1 MLISRSANKLKI
13 AGKQKNMDGCNSQ
26 PESALFART
35 NNDYFEQID
44 RDYSARRRRGDR
56 WLQIKPSNYNNY
68 FFALFC
74 YLLFTYIVYIT

>member
-1 MLISRSANKLKI
+1 MGPFKLSPAGYGKSLLMLISRSANKLKI

-56 WLQIKPSNYNNY
+56 
-68 FFALFC
+68 
-74 YLLFTYIVYIT
+74 

>member
-1 MLISRSANKLKI
+1 MGPFKSSPAGYGNSLLMLISRSANKLKI

-56 WLQIKPSNYNNY
+56 
-68 FFALFC
+68 
-74 YLLFTYIVYIT
+74 

>member
-1 MLISRSANKLKI
+1 MGPFKLSAARYGKSFLMLISRSANKLKI
-13 AGKQKNMDGCNSQ
+13 ASKQKNMDGCNSQ

-56 WLQIKPSNYNNY
+56 
-68 FFALFC
+68 
-74 YLLFTYIVYIT
+74 

>member
-1 MLISRSANKLKI
+1 MGPFKSSAAGYGKSFLMLISRSANKLKI

-56 WLQIKPSNYNNY
+56 
-68 FFALFC
+68 
-74 YLLFTYIVYIT
+74 

>member
-1 MLISRSANKLKI
+1 MGPFKLSAAGYGKSLLMLISRSANKLKI

-56 WLQIKPSNYNNY
+56 
-68 FFALFC
+68 
-74 YLLFTYIVYIT
+74 

>member
-56 WLQIKPSNYNNY
+56 
-68 FFALFC
+68 
-74 YLLFTYIVYIT
+74 

>member
-1 MLISRSANKLKI
+1 MGPFKISVAGYGKSFLMLISRSANKLKI

-56 WLQIKPSNYNNY
+56 
-68 FFALFC
+68 
-74 YLLFTYIVYIT
+74 

>member
-1 MLISRSANKLKI
+1 MGPFKLSAAGYGKSFLMLISRSANKLKI
-13 AGKQKNMDGCNSQ
+13 AGKQKKMDGCNSQ

-56 WLQIKPSNYNNY
+56 
-68 FFALFC
+68 
-74 YLLFTYIVYIT
+74 